1 MLELDRIRRAAAQ
14 LADRLGFIPDRAIVL
29 GSGLGRF
36 TERLKDT
43 KSVSYAEVMGF
54 PKPTVAGHRG
64 EFVGGVLPNGARVL
78 ALAGRYHYYEG
89 YDLSMV
95 VFPTRVLAMAGV
107 KHLVLTNAAGGVNPG
122 FAPGDLM
129 LITDHVNFTAQNP
142 LRGENIAELGP
153 RFPDMTYAYDP
164 KAQDVAR
171 AAARAAG
178 LTLREGVY
186 AWLNGPSYETPA
198 EIRMLRGMG
207 VDAVGM
213 STVPETLVAVHAGLK
228 VAGVSLITNMAA
240 GTLPQPLSHQEVIE
254 CANSAA
260 LRFETLAE
268 GLLMGLGQTP

>member
-1 MLELDRIRRAAAQ
+1 MLELDRIKRAAAQ
-14 LADRLGFIPDRAIVL
+14 LTERFGSLPDRAIVL

-36 TERLKDT
+36 ADRLSDT
-43 KSVSYAEVMGF
+43 QRVSYAEIMGF

-64 EFVGGVLPNGARVL
+64 EFVMGRLPSGMRVL

-107 KHLVLTNAAGGVNPG
+107 KYLVLTNAAGGVNAD
-122 FAPGDLM
+122 FKPGDLM
-129 LITDHVNFTAQNP
+129 LITDHVNLTAQNP
-142 LRGENIAELGP
+142 LRGENIIELGP

-164 KAQDVAR
+164 RGQEAAR
-171 AAARAAG
+171 AAAQAAG

-186 AWLNGPSYETPA
+186 AWLVGPSYETPA
-198 EIRMLRGMG
+198 EIRMFRTLG

-213 STVPETLVAVHAGLK
+213 STVPETIAALHAGLK

-240 GTLPQPLSHQEVIE
+240 GILPQPLSHQEVIE
-254 CANSAA
+254 TANAA
-260 LRFETLAE
+260 AQRFETLAE
-268 GLLMGLGQTP
+268 GLLDRFGTL